1 MVFFS
6 SCNFLKII
14 FYSFFP
20 FFIQGKENLKFSTKK
35 KNNLRPPCFV
45 TWIFKKKDLIIFLE
59 SASFFYL
66 CFKIRKEDRGNF
78 IYY

>member
-14 FYSFFP
+14 FYSFFL

-35 KNNLRPPCFV
+35 KKQFATSLFP
-45 TWIFKKKDLIIFLE
+45 DLDI
-59 SASFFYL
+59 
-66 CFKIRKEDRGNF
+66 
-78 IYY
+78 